1 MSIVRFSTIV
11 ARRIIHVR
19 SRKKFQLPGKVIP
32 YVIEMTDKNNLS
44 IDHVYSMC
52 TTILETEAVTVA
64 VQVVLVILSLGK
76 FKPKSK

>member
-1 MSIVRFSTIV
+1 MSIVRFSNIV
-11 ARRIIHVR
+11 ARRTIHVR
-19 SRKKFQLPGKVIP
+19 SRKKFQLPAKVIP
-32 YVIEMTDKNNLS
+32 YIIEMTDKNNLS

-52 TTILETEAVTVA
+52 TTIIETEAVTVA